1 MFRMDPIELIENL
14 RNEVKRGKREC
25 QNESLALFK
34 KIFTSIE
41 TNTDTPSVNIGL
53 DNLINEVHDLKT
65 KLIEVTRE
73 RDNLLNTVDNLKIA
87 MQQLSAKM
95 MTTMQPLPIANDSK
109 IMHEVKR
116 IDNGKENSGLG
127 AKEKEYHE
135 IHEEASGENIKQP
148 VKNSLNDSYDSDD
161 YDSNN
166 EVDVDIKEGVA
177 LDVKYENTIMNDY
190 QDQNASKDVNLEL
203 QAICTKTEGGRQ
215 LKCNHCSYSTTTSY
229 HMKSHVASVH
239 LKLKSYQCKEC
250 GFAAAR
256 KSQVDR
262 HYDAIHNKGNKKFKC
277 GSCPY
282 SAAQRCR
289 LTKHIARVH
298 QMDGIMRAK
307 NQDGL
312 D

>member
-1 MFRMDPIELIENL
+1 M
-14 RNEVKRGKREC
+14 
-25 QNESLALFK
+25 NESRGFGANEK
-34 KIFTSIE
+34 GDYEETS
-41 TNTDTPSVNIGL
+41 N
-53 DNLINEVHDLKT
+53 
-65 KLIEVTRE
+65 
-73 RDNLLNTVDNLKIA
+73 
-87 MQQLSAKM
+87 
-95 MTTMQPLPIANDSK
+95 
-109 IMHEVKR
+109 
-116 IDNGKENSGLG
+116 
-127 AKEKEYHE
+127 
-135 IHEEASGENIKQP
+135 ENIQQP

-161 YDSNN
+161 YDFNN
-166 EVDVDIKEGVA
+166 VVYVDIKEGVA
-177 LDVKYENTIMNDY
+177 VGVKYEETIMNDH
-190 QDQNASKDVNLEL
+190 QGHNSSKDVNLEL
-203 QAICTKTEGGRQ
+203 QAICTKTEGSKQ

-289 LTKHIARVH
+289 LNKHIASVH
-298 QMDGIMRAK
+298 QMGSTMLAR
-307 NQDGL
+307 NQDAL